1 MNNIDEVYIGTLES
15 YDMHS
20 ISMKVFLCNKDC
32 KIDSMQHCQLYLLH
46 DFCGKGFL
54 GAMRYASSKDVNC
67 IHTWGK
73 NEQECVLIKMT
84 NDEFLFDK
92 LENIKLYYGATINA
106 NDSSFIKVKLVGF
119 NDKYKDIDII
129 GSQDNR
135 SEIFKL
141 VADILNN

>member
-1 MNNIDEVYIGTLES
+1 MNNINEIYIGTLES

-32 KIDSMQHCQLYLLH
+32 KIDSTQHCQLYLLH
-46 DFCGKGFL
+46 DFRGKGFS
-54 GAMRYASSKDVNC
+54 GAMRYVSSEDVNC

-73 NEQECVLIKMT
+73 AEQECILIKT
-84 NDEFLFDK
+84 LSGEFLFDK
-92 LENIKLYYGATINA
+92 LDNIKLAYGATINA

-119 NDKYKDIDII
+119 NDKYRDIDVI
-129 GSQDNR
+129 GNQDNR
-135 SEIFKL
+135 NEIFKL